1 MLYIEIKPYG
11 VIYLLKN
18 KINGKIYIGQTIDFN
33 RRMNEHKNR
42 KPSLSKKYNYHIT
55 KIINNYGF
63 NNFSSEIIDV
73 AYSKKDLDKKEK
85 YYINLYKS
93 NDPKIG
99 YNSRS
104 GSLKEPLNKKTRKLM
119 TKSHKGL
126 KETAE
131 TKRKKSNKII
141 AFGETKCYICDSAKI
156 FGDFVD
162 MSKDKVKNALRMP
175 CKIKG
180 YYVFYLDEDKRK
192 EIYLKSKNEK
202 YYKFY
207 DLIRKGVEAI
217 EKLYTIEYIEYN

>member
-73 AYSKKDLDKKEK
+73 AYSKKDLDK
-85 YYINLYKS
+85 
-93 NDPKIG
+93 
-99 YNSRS
+99 
-104 GSLKEPLNKKTRKLM
+104 
-119 TKSHKGL
+119 
-126 KETAE
+126 
-131 TKRKKSNKII
+131 
-141 AFGETKCYICDSAKI
+141 
-156 FGDFVD
+156 
-162 MSKDKVKNALRMP
+162 
-175 CKIKG
+175 
-180 YYVFYLDEDKRK
+180 
-192 EIYLKSKNEK
+192 NEK